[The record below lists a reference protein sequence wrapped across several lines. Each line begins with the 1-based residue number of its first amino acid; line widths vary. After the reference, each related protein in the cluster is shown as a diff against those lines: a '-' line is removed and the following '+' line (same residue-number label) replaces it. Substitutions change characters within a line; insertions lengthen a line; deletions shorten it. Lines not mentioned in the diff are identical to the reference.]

1 MAFLK
6 DFSKTLSSVAQT
18 TATKTKE
25 LAGTAKINLAIAAE
39 EREIN
44 KHFTALGEWYYET
57 NNANPDPAVAET
69 FAAIEACYAKIE
81 QLKATD
87 AASSP
92 QNAEAE
98 PETVVEIEIT
108 CPSCGESTTG
118 AFCSACG
125 KKLEDE

>member
-1 MAFLK
+1 MTFLK
-6 DFSKTLSSVAQT
+6 DFSKTISSVAQT
-18 TATKTKE
+18 TANKTKE

-81 QLKATD
+81 QLKETD
-87 AASSP
+87 VAASS
-92 QNAEAE
+92 QTSEAE
-98 PETVVEIEIT
+98 SEAVVEIEIT
-108 CPSCGESTTG
+108 CPSCGQPATG
-118 AFCSACG
+118 AFCSTCG
-125 KKLEDE
+125 QKIEEE